1 MRVERPN
8 CTFFMFLEGAKCRAK
23 GKELAVSIEQIRLEK
38 AGDVVKRQIADE
50 IILVPVRKTAEEL
63 DSIYSV
69 NPIAGDIWELVDGQR
84 TLADIKKALLDKY
97 DVSPAELE
105 KDLMEF
111 IGQLKSENLIKGM

>member
-1 MRVERPN
+1 MRVERPD
-8 CTFFMFLEGAKCRAK
+8 CTFFMLLEGAKCRAK

-69 NPIAGDIWELVDGQR
+69 NPIAGDIWELLDGQR
-84 TLADIKKALLDKY
+84 TLTDVKKALLDKY

-111 IGQLKSENLIKGM
+111 IGQLKSENLIKEL